1 MNHMYTFAA
10 LDIARERVR
19 EAEQARLASIAS
31 RSAYRDRGG
40 IVRRGL
46 ANGFA
51 MLSRGSAS
59 AARRLDDH
67 VATGLDR
74 ALAAK

>member
-31 RSAYRDRGG
+31 RRADRARGG

-46 ANGFA
+46 ASGFA

-67 VATGLDR
+67 VASGLDQ

>member
-31 RSAYRDRGG
+31 RRTDRVRGG
-40 IVRRGL
+40 IVRRSL

-67 VATGLDR
+67 VASGLDR

>member
-1 MNHMYTFAA
+1 MNHLYTFTA

-19 EAEQARLASIAS
+19 EAEQARLASIAR
-31 RSAYRDRGG
+31 RSGNGANGG

-46 ANGFA
+46 ATGFA

-67 VATGLDR
+67 VASGLDR